1 MKFDWHIQAIFYAEG
16 KSHTSD
22 AQHSREVSRQMAHTE
37 LSYGY
42 KALSNAIMYRYK
54 LSSLVRKNIGDSEM
68 EFIHTMKVRRGAQV
82 SDVDG
87 VRCRLA
93 DDTRVMSEASYTSM
107 SNYNDISLINAYN

>member
-1 MKFDWHIQAIFYAEG
+1 
-16 KSHTSD
+16 
-22 AQHSREVSRQMAHTE
+22 MAHAE

-42 KALSNAIMYRYK
+42 KALSNAIVYRYK

-68 EFIHTMKVRRGAQV
+68 ELIHTMKVRRDAQV

-93 DDTRVMSEASYTSM
+93 DDTRVMSEASYTSI

>member
-1 MKFDWHIQAIFYAEG
+1 
-16 KSHTSD
+16 
-22 AQHSREVSRQMAHTE
+22 MAHTE

-42 KALSNAIMYRYK
+42 KALSNAIVYRYK

-68 EFIHTMKVRRGAQV
+68 ELIHTMKVRRGAQV

-93 DDTRVMSEASYTSM
+93 DDTRAMSEASYTSIG
-107 SNYNDISLINAYN
+107 NYNEISLINAYD

>member
-1 MKFDWHIQAIFYAEG
+1 MLDVVCPHRQGDSLSKVKVVAGDDGQSKG
-16 KSHTSD
+16 K
-22 AQHSREVSRQMAHTE
+22 V
-37 LSYGY
+37 Y

-68 EFIHTMKVRRGAQV
+68 ELIHTMKVRRGAQV

-93 DDTRVMSEASYTSM
+93 NDTRVMREASYTSI